1 MTRTD
6 TLITLSSMLCVL
18 LNAGAAEAANQY
30 TNSFNGASGVAQS
43 NVLTLAAS
51 ESLEHMQKRTQL
63 TKNTVLVRTH
73 NAMEN
78 TLQTQLSAHNAALTS
93 RIEARL
99 NQQLSPISVKGNT
112 L

>member
-1 MTRTD
+1 MLQLHWTD
-6 TLITLSSMLCVL
+6 LKKQNEAFTFDDVLIVPNKSDMKSRRDPEL
-18 LNAGAAEAANQY
+18 
-30 TNSFNGASGVAQS
+30 
-43 NVLTLAAS
+43 
-51 ESLEHMQKRTQL
+51 RTQL
-63 TKNTVLVRTH
+63 TKNTVIVRTH